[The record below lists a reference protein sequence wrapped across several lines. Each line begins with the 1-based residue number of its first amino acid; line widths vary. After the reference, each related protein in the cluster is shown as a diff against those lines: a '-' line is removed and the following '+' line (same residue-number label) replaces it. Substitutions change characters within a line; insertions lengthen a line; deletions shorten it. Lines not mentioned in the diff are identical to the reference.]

1 MSTNLEIESSCPMGT
16 FLLDHLD
23 SLYRYGV
30 CLSRNPDVAR
40 DLVQETCIRAINV
53 ASTFDYWGD
62 LRWWSLTVLRNVWLN
77 QQRRYETRMV
87 TDIPS
92 IDKLINNNCNY
103 LDPHSVYVRTM
114 EQEQVR
120 KAIKR
125 LRPHLQQIIILREYH
140 DLTYREIAV
149 FLNCP
154 IGTVMS
160 RLKRARSKLRSELSG
175 FYKHGS
181 EP

>member
-1 MSTNLEIESSCPMGT
+1 MVAS
-16 FLLDHLD
+16 LLDHPD

-30 CLSRNPDVAR
+30 YLSRTPDVAR

-53 ASTFDYWGD
+53 ASTFEN
-62 LRWWSLTVLRNVWLN
+62 WSNLKWLLLAVLRNLWMN
-77 QQRRYETRMV
+77 HQGRYERRMV

-92 IDKLINNNCNY
+92 IDKLVNNNCNCR
-103 LDPHSVYVRTM
+103 DPHNVYVRTM
-114 EQEQVR
+114 GQEQVR
-120 KAIKR
+120 ETIER
-125 LRPHLQQIIILREYH
+125 LPPRLQQIIALREYH

-149 FLNCP
+149 VLNCP

-160 RLKRARSKLRSELSG
+160 RLKRARSKLRSELSS